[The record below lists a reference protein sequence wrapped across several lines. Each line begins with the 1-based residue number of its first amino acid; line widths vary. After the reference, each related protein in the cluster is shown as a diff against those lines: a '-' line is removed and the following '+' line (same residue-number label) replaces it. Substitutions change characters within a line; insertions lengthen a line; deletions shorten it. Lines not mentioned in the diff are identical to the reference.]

1 MSVGMSNS
9 ATQDTRIAHITV
21 GEIQVDLQEHVY
33 RATCT
38 ASNNSVA
45 ACTLQPEASL
55 PWSHQGRH
63 LATAGCLLVDH
74 VRKSRTHDRFGH
86 SGYGRPSGTYAHNL
100 LAEVLSKRAFIGTCS
115 IHACLTS
122 VLYRALGLEGSAY
135 HSVDVLLQRC
145 GLFPLTSMR
154 LVHSLWHNRFSG
166 KLREP
171 AIMT

>member
-1 MSVGMSNS
+1 MSVEVLNS
-9 ATQDTRIAHITV
+9 ATQDARIAHITV
-21 GEIQVDLQEHVY
+21 DMIQVDLQEHVC
-33 RATCT
+33 RATST

-45 ACTLQPEASL
+45 ACTLQPATSL

-63 LATAGCLLVDH
+63 PVTAGCLLVDH
-74 VRKSRTHDRFGH
+74 VRKSRTYDRFGH
-86 SGYGRPSGTYAHNL
+86 SGYGRPSRTYANNS
-100 LAEVLSKRAFIGTCS
+100 LAEILSKRAFIGTCS
-115 IHACLTS
+115 IHACLTT

-135 HSVDVLLQRC
+135 HSVDVLSQRC
-145 GLFPLTSMR
+145 GLFPLTFMR